1 MVQACSLVSYI
12 WTMCCGCDILIALL
26 FCSGELAA
34 KSFLV
39 PKAFAL
45 IAYYWNDQYLIN
57 ELLIVLLHTGMLMI
71 IHCESFIAIRWM
83 RGWKGGRS
91 RSILGRWCVIGNQ

>member
-1 MVQACSLVSYI
+1 MCS
-12 WTMCCGCDILIALL
+12 GCDILIALL
-26 FCSGELAA
+26 LCSGEFAA

-71 IHCESFIAIRWM
+71 IYTANPSLQFD
-83 RGWKGGRS
+83 G
-91 RSILGRWCVIGNQ
+91 CVEGKAEDRDRYSEDGV